1 MNKLKAAAG
10 NTNAHAAEGKQPT
23 TTDISR
29 RGEIVHYPGPSM
41 SSTPSTRQW
50 EAYNRTMHIVDA
62 RSTQDFV
69 TFVFLNQTSQ
79 LE

>member
-10 NTNAHAAEGKQPT
+10 NTNAHAAEGKRPT

-41 SSTPSTRQW
+41 SSFEFNAQY
-50 EAYNRTMHIVDA
+50 ETMDGV
-62 RSTQDFV
+62 
-69 TFVFLNQTSQ
+69 
-79 LE
+79 